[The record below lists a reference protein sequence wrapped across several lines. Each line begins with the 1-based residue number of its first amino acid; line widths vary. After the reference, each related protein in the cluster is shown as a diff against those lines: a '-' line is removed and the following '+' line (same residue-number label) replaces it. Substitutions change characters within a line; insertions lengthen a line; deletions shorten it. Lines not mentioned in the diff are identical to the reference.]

1 MVIPFATFVNVLAVL
16 IGGSVG
22 LILKSKF
29 PEHIKKSIFTAIGL
43 GTLVI
48 GFKMAMETEQL
59 LILIFSLIIGSVIGE
74 TLDLQSRAS
83 RFAKR
88 FESKKDASNKFAEG
102 LVTTFIL
109 FCVGSMTI
117 LGAIDEG
124 MRGDRTLILTKSVLD
139 GFTAIALA
147 SYYGKSV
154 LFSVIPLFIFQAGLT
169 ILASYF
175 GSFVNPIYI
184 TEIAA
189 VGGVL
194 IIAIGINML
203 EIKTIKVL
211 NFIPSL
217 VLAGILAW
225 IFI

>member
-1 MVIPFATFVNVLAVL
+1 MIIPFATLVNVVAVL
-16 IGGSVG
+16 VGGTIG
-22 LILKSKF
+22 LLLQSKF
-29 PEHIKKSIFTAIGL
+29 PAHIKKSIFTAIGL

-48 GFKMAMETEQL
+48 GFKMALETNHL

-74 TLDLQSRAS
+74 ILDLQNRAT

-88 FESKKDASNKFAEG
+88 FESKNDTSNKFAEG

-109 FCVGSMTI
+109 FCIGSMTI

-124 MRGDRTLILTKSVLD
+124 MRGDRTLLLTKSVLD

-169 ILASYF
+169 ILASFF
-175 GSFVNPIYI
+175 GAFVNPMYI

-203 EIKTIKVL
+203 EIKNISVL

-217 VLAGILAW
+217 LLAGILAW